1 MHFFRII
8 QLKYALGLCKVGTK
22 YTKTPIWRLQK
33 YTLKCQFGITEVIK
47 FYKKTLLSYVLLL
60 ILEEFFINLQGNCHA
75 LSLLQV

>member
-47 FYKKTLLSYVLLL
+47 FYKKHCFRMYCCLFL
-60 ILEEFFINLQGNCHA
+60 GNF
-75 LSLLQV
+75 S